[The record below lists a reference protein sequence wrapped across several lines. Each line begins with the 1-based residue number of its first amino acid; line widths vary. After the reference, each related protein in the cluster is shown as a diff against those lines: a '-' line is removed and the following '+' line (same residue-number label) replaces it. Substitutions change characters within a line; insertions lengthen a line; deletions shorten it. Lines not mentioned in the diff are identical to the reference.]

1 MPNTDRSALYA
12 RAAGLGAVA
21 GLRSMLPFALLAA
34 AANRVGGFAD
44 GPFAADAGPPLGL
57 LRSRGALLGLGLAAA
72 GELVGDKLPFTP
84 DRIAPGPLGGRL
96 VIGALAG
103 AALYRDAWRPP
114 LTGAALG
121 AVAAGGGAAAGFFA
135 RRGLGRATKIPDP
148 IWAVLEDALAI
159 GLGFLAVRG
168 PRAEG

>member
-1 MPNTDRSALYA
+1 MPNTDRSTLNA
-12 RAAGLGAVA
+12 RVAGLGAVA

-34 AANRVGGFAD
+34 AANRVDGFAD
-44 GPFAADAGPPLGL
+44 GPFATDAAPPVGL
-57 LRSRGALLGLGLAAA
+57 LRSRWALLGLGLAAA

-96 VIGALAG
+96 VLGALAG
-103 AALYRDAWRPP
+103 AALYQEARRPP

-135 RRGLGRATKIPDP
+135 RRGLGRVTGIPDP
-148 IWAVLEDALAI
+148 VLALLEDALAI
-159 GLGFLAVRG
+159 GLGLRAVRG
-168 PRAEG
+168 RRREG